1 MKNSLQDQL
10 LKAGLAKKSQVAQAA
25 REQARQRQG
34 KAPAVLNDAQVE
46 AGRARAERVERDRQL
61 AAERA
66 AQTQAREA
74 KAQARQLVEAH
85 RIASAG
91 DIPYRFADGAA
102 IREVPVDAVQRRQ
115 LASGA
120 LVVAR
125 VGAGHALVARAVA
138 DRVLARDASL
148 IVVDHAA
155 AVADAAP
162 VSDDDAF
169 YSRFE
174 VPDDLTW

>member
-25 REQARQRQG
+25 REQAKQRQG
-34 KAPAVLNDAQVE
+34 KAPAAASAAQVE
-46 AGRARAERVERDRQL
+46 ADRARAERVERDRQL

-66 AQTQAREA
+66 AQLQAREA

-102 IREVPVDAVQRRQ
+102 IRELPVDAAQRRQ
-115 LASGA
+115 LACGA

-125 VGAGHALVARAVA
+125 LDDGHALIARAVA

-148 IVVDHAA
+148 VVVDHAA
-155 AVADAAP
+155 TVANTAQA
-162 VSDDDAF
+162 SDDDAF
-169 YSRFE
+169 YARFE

>member
-1 MKNSLQDQL
+1 M
-10 LKAGLAKKSQVAQAA
+10 
-25 REQARQRQG
+25 
-34 KAPAVLNDAQVE
+34 
-46 AGRARAERVERDRQL
+46 
-61 AAERA
+61 
-66 AQTQAREA
+66 
-74 KAQARQLVEAH
+74 
-85 RIASAG
+85 
-91 DIPYRFADGAA
+91 
-102 IREVPVDAVQRRQ
+102 DAVQRRQ

-125 VGAGHALVARAVA
+125 VGDGHALVARAVA